1 MSIQYPWALLLLLC
15 IPAVLLIRKK
25 YISRTGYSWVS
36 VINKQMQPAMVK
48 QYGAPV
54 LASAAMVFLVLA
66 IANIQYSSY
75 WKKTYL
81 ESKWIMLVQDLS
93 GSMGRPSDELGR
105 KTLGDVA
112 LEGAHAF
119 IDMRSEDDLIG
130 IIAFS
135 NLAQVI
141 APPSFDKEILTKKLE
156 VLSRKRD
163 SFIFRALTV
172 GGATNASY
180 AAWLAVC
187 VFFMLL
193 PEENQPSYEQ
203 INDLRF
209 SLMGHTAQ
217 HIDIP
222 EKLKKINFGQGMAIV
237 LFTDGR
243 IEANKTIEDAQKGLL
258 NFVNVINLIKRLG
271 IKLYLIVVGGEV
283 NSEVRL
289 ALEGPAGDVSA
300 GHIFYMPR
308 TFDIK
313 KITDVYNEINT
324 MEKNR
329 LLVTLEK
336 RKKDTRWFL
345 AACAACLIAGY
356 CFLSTLPSLRK
367 I

>member
-1 MSIQYPWALLLLLC
+1 MLL
-15 IPAVLLIRKK
+15 IPAVLILKKK
-25 YISRTGYSWVS
+25 YTIRTGYAWVA
-36 VINKQMQPAMVK
+36 IIHKQMQPSVMK
-48 QYGAPV
+48 QYSAPV
-54 LASAAMVFLVLA
+54 LAGGALVLIVVA
-66 IANIQYSSY
+66 IANIQYSTY

-93 GSMGRPSDELGR
+93 GSMGRPSDEFGR
-105 KTLGDVA
+105 MTLGDVA

-119 IDMRSEDDLIG
+119 IDMRSKDDLIG

-135 NLAQVI
+135 NVAQVI
-141 APPSFDKEILTKKLE
+141 APPSFDKHILTQKLE
-156 VLSRKRD
+156 LLSRKRD
-163 SFIFRALTV
+163 SVIFRALTV

-209 SLMGHTAQ
+209 SLMGATAQ
-217 HIDIP
+217 PIDIP

-243 IEANKTIEDAQKGLL
+243 IEANNTADDAQKGLL
-258 NFVNVINLIKRLG
+258 NFIRVINLIKQLG
-271 IKLYLIVVGGEV
+271 IRLYLIAVGGEV
-283 NSEVRL
+283 NSDVRF

-313 KITDVYNEINT
+313 KITAVYNEINT
-324 MEKNR
+324 LEKNR

-336 RKKDTRWFL
+336 RKRDTRWFCAIL
-345 AACAACLIAGY
+345 AACLLAGY
-356 CFLSTLPSLRK
+356 CFLATVPSFRK